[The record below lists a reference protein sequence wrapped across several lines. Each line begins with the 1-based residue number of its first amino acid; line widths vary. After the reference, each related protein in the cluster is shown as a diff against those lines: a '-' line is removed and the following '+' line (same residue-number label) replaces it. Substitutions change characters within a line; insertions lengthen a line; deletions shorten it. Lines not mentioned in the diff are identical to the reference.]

1 MLYSTES
8 CYFYFLGSLF
18 MYEEG
23 IAYYHQHHG
32 IIVLPKPEFAALHL
46 YDGVSRTIIP
56 SIFSNNLRCKSL
68 MCCCYLLQDSP
79 SAVLMLLVTYKEVMC
94 DFLPLHLRTQ
104 CNRLIFAMWPKSK
117 AYKVFFKDVPA
128 LFLKPF
134 KFQVYF

>member
-1 MLYSTES
+1 MLCSSEI
-8 CYFYFLGSLF
+8 CFFLGSLF

-46 YDGVSRTIIP
+46 YDGVSRTIITP
-56 SIFSNNLRCKSL
+56 SIFSNKLRCKSL
-68 MCCCYLLQDSP
+68 MCCWFMMQDSP

-117 AYKVFFKDVPA
+117 AYKVFFKDVQ
-128 LFLKPF
+128 LFSC
-134 KFQVYF
+134 

>member
-1 MLYSTES
+1 MLYSTEI

-56 SIFSNNLRCKSL
+56 SIFSNNLRCKIFV
-68 MCCCYLLQDSP
+68 LLLYVAGFTERCVDAS
-79 SAVLMLLVTYKEVMC
+79 C
-94 DFLPLHLRTQ
+94 DVQ
-104 CNRLIFAMWPKSK
+104 GS
-117 AYKVFFKDVPA
+117 DV
-128 LFLKPF
+128 
-134 KFQVYF
+134 